1 MALLS
6 CVQDAADRLGIV
18 RPSSV
23 IGSSDQQARQL
34 LGLAQQEGKELARR
48 YPWNKLV
55 TEKTITATATETQS
69 SGIPTDF
76 DRMINGSFFN
86 RSKNRRVEGPMTPT
100 EWQNYKASVTTV
112 LFDAFRIRGNNL
124 LLAPTPTAGNSYA
137 YEYVSTYWVATT
149 AASTTP
155 AQASWA
161 VDTDVGILSEE
172 LMSLGIVWRFLKAK
186 GLDYAE
192 AFRTYEAQVMLAATA
207 DGAKRT
213 VQLGRSY
220 DFRRPRVPTYP
231 DGSWSGLS

>member
-1 MALLS
+1 MSLLTT
-6 CVQDAADRLGIV
+6 VQDAADRLGIV

-23 IGSSDQQARQL
+23 IGSSDQQVRQL

-48 YPWNKLV
+48 YPWQSIVK
-55 TEKTITATATETQS
+55 EKTITATATETQS
-69 SGIPTDF
+69 SAIPSDF
-76 DRMINGSFFN
+76 DRMISGSFFN
-86 RSKNRRVEGPMTPT
+86 RTKNRKVEGPMNAL

-112 LFDAFRIRGNNL
+112 LFDAFRIRGGNL
-124 LLAPTPTAGNSYA
+124 LLAPTPTAGDSYA
-137 YEYVSTYWVATT
+137 YEYVSTYWVATA

-172 LMSLGIVWRFLKAK
+172 LMTLGIVWRFLKAK
-186 GLDYAE
+186 GLDYSE
-192 AFRTYEAQVMLAATA
+192 PFRTYEAQLLLMTTA
-207 DGAKRT
+207 DGAKRS
-213 VQLGRSY
+213 VQFGRSY